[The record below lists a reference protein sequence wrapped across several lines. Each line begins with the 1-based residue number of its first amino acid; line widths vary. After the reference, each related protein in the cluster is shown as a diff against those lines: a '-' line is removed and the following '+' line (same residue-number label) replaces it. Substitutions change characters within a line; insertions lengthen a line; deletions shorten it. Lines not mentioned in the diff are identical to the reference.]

1 MPWKLR
7 QAMSMYICQICN
19 VLQDGSIR
27 QQVPESAIAESPSA
41 PSQSP
46 AAAHG
51 DDAGFSPEDEEEQQA
66 SDASL
71 DSPHET
77 AGSPTAPSDLA
88 GDRPTAKGD
97 QGVVSRDEPILK
109 MPSGDGDAAEEGWE
123 GLHDQDV
130 PAAEHEDRAAH
141 PEDEVADPERRAAE
155 TQVGPS
161 EREAHLEAQ
170 VEALRSELASK
181 DTQLASLTQQLGEL
195 TKQVIPVA

>member
-1 MPWKLR
+1 
-7 QAMSMYICQICN
+7 MYICQICN

-88 GDRPTAKGD
+88 GDQPTAKGD

-109 MPSGDGDAAEEGWE
+109 IPSGDGDAAEEGWE

-130 PAAEHEDRAAH
+130 PAAEHED
-141 PEDEVADPERRAAE
+141 RAAE

-181 DTQLASLTQQLGEL
+181 DTQLASLTQQLGEF